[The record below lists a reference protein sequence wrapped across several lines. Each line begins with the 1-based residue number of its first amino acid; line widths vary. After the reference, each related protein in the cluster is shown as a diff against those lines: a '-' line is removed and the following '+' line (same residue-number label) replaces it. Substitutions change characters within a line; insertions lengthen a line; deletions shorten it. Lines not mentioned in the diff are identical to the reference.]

1 MKSDKTKPM
10 YNKQSDCYGV
20 TSYTTK
26 ESIESARKWKEEN
39 DAALAKELE
48 ELAKKSKSENNE
60 DDKGENKE

>member
-1 MKSDKTKPM
+1 MKSNEIDK
-10 YNKQSDCYGV
+10 YNNKQSDCYGV